1 MHLALGVNG
10 LCCSVLGL
18 HPPLS
23 TSSIP
28 TSLSNLLL
36 LKTTS
41 LHTVGRWPLTPTLTS
56 PSLYWFDS
64 SFMSKKMRFSFPSY
78 TYAKLT
84 KGLWSRLG
92 HVPIIKSKLILL
104 ATREAN
110 ETERRGVEAENT
122 TLFREL
128 ADQEDVKLVP
138 QNNHLIRV
146 WMSDSFYREMGGGR

>member
-10 LCCSVLGL
+10 LCRSALGL

-23 TSSIP
+23 TSSIA

-41 LHTVGRWPLTPTLTS
+41 LHTEGKMASDTHPHHPKPILLCQHVHVKENEILLPQ
-56 PSLYWFDS
+56 SL
-64 SFMSKKMRFSFPSY
+64 
-78 TYAKLT
+78 AKLT
-84 KGLWSRLG
+84 KGLWSCLG
-92 HVPIIKSKLILL
+92 HMPITESKLTLL

-110 ETERRGVEAENT
+110 EIERRGVEAENT

-138 QNNHLIRV
+138 QNNHFIRV
-146 WMSDSFYREMGGGR
+146 WMSGSFYREMGGGR